1 MFFQN
6 FARKEDFR
14 ILRCIQSS
22 GASARKGREMLGA
35 IIGDI
40 VGSQYEWKNNK
51 KKDFTLF
58 TGACHYTDD
67 SLMTL
72 AIAEALVLRRGR
84 WHEADFQPFL
94 VKKMVEMG
102 RAHQAASWGKSFYH
116 WFMYN
121 PVPYNSYGNGAAMRI
136 SPVGWVAESEKE
148 VRNLSRL
155 VTEVSHNHPEG
166 IKGAESVA
174 MAIFLARTGSG
185 MDEIRARMIEY
196 YPEIATLRVDNIREY
211 CNVDDGTFITCQ
223 RSVPEAIV
231 CFLEST
237 SFEDAVRNAVSLG
250 GDADTQGAMAGS
262 IAEAYYGVS
271 LALEDKALSYLTPKL
286 ESIYYAFD
294 TVKKKRSTK

>member
-1 MFFQN
+1 
-6 FARKEDFR
+6 
-14 ILRCIQSS
+14 
-22 GASARKGREMLGA
+22 MLGA

-40 VGSQYEWKNNK
+40 VGSQHEWQNNK
-51 KKDFTLF
+51 SKRFTLF

-72 AIAEALVLRRGR
+72 AIAKALVLAQGN
-84 WHEADFQPFL
+84 WQAEGFQKLL
-94 VKKMVEMG
+94 VDKMVEMG
-102 RAHQAASWGKSFYH
+102 RAHQACSWGKHFYE

-121 PVPYNSYGNGAAMRI
+121 PVPYNSYGNGAAMRV
-136 SPVGWVAESEKE
+136 SPVGWVAKSERE
-148 VRNLSRL
+148 VVALSRL

-174 MAIFLARTGSG
+174 MAIYLARTGAS
-185 MDEIRARMIEY
+185 MKEIRQRMIEY
-196 YPEIATLRVDNIREY
+196 YPEIATLRVDKIREY

-250 GDADTQGAMAGS
+250 GDADTQGAICGS
-262 IAEAYYGVS
+262 IAEAYYGVPTE
-271 LALEDKALSYLTPKL
+271 LEDKALSYLLKDL
-286 ESIYYAFD
+286 QGIYYAFN
-294 TVKKKRSTK
+294 TVKEKRTPRA

>member
-1 MFFQN
+1 
-6 FARKEDFR
+6 
-14 ILRCIQSS
+14 
-22 GASARKGREMLGA
+22 MLGA

-40 VGSQYEWKNNK
+40 VGSQYEWRNNK
-51 KKDFTLF
+51 SKNFTFF

-72 AIAEALVLRRGR
+72 AIAQAFTLRRGR
-84 WHEADFQPFL
+84 WHEPDFQKY
-94 VKKMVEMG
+94 VIEKMVEMG
-102 RAHQAASWGKSFYH
+102 KAHQACSWGKHFYD

-121 PVPYNSYGNGAAMRI
+121 PAPYNSYGNGSAMRV
-136 SPVGWVAESEKE
+136 SSVGWISESEEDVKYF
-148 VRNLSRL
+148 SRL

-174 MAIFLARTGSG
+174 MAIYLARTGAS
-185 MDEIRARMIEY
+185 MEEIRERMIGY
-196 YPEIATLRVDNIREY
+196 YPEIATLKVDKIREY

-250 GDADTQGAMAGS
+250 GDADTQGAITGS
-262 IAEAYYGVS
+262 IAEAYFGVPIE
-271 LALEDKALSYLTPKL
+271 LEDKALTYLLPKL
-286 ESIYYAFD
+286 ETIYYAFN
-294 TVKKKRSTK
+294 TIKGKRVKR

>member
-1 MFFQN
+1 
-6 FARKEDFR
+6 
-14 ILRCIQSS
+14 
-22 GASARKGREMLGA
+22 MLGA

-40 VGSQYEWKNNK
+40 VGSQYEWQNNK
-51 KKDFTLF
+51 SKDFTFF

-72 AIAEALVLRRGR
+72 AIAEAFVVRRGR
-84 WHEADFQPFL
+84 WREPGFQR
-94 VKKMVEMG
+94 VVIEKMVEMG
-102 RAHQAASWGKSFYH
+102 RAHQGASWGKGFYN

-121 PVPYNSYGNGAAMRI
+121 PVPYNSYGNGAAMRV
-136 SPVGWVAESEKE
+136 SPVGWISESEEDVKYF
-148 VRNLSRL
+148 SRL

-174 MAIFLARTGSG
+174 MAIYLARTGAP
-185 MDEIRARMIEY
+185 MEKIRDRMIEY
-196 YPEIATLRVDNIREY
+196 YPEIATLKVNKIREY

-250 GDADTQGAMAGS
+250 GDADTQGAITGS
-262 IAEAYYGVS
+262 IAEAYWGIPIKH
-271 LALEDKALSYLTPKL
+271 EDKALTYLLPKL
-286 ESIYYAFD
+286 ETIYYAFG
-294 TVKKKRSTK
+294 TVKLPRVMR